1 MKYNLKIIRSKR
13 KSIGIEIKSDLS
25 LIVRAPYFLSDT
37 AIKKVVLEKEAWID
51 KKIEQIKNKSS
62 LSLPAFTQ
70 KEIEILREKTRVIIT
85 PKAEY
90 FAKILNVSFNKL
102 SVKKQTSV
110 WGSCSAKQNINFN
123 LLLCLCPDQ
132 VIDYIVVHELCHLKE
147 LNHSKRFW
155 SEVEKVLPNYK
166 SLRLW
171 LKANGG
177 ALIKRLPK

>member
-1 MKYNLKIIRSKR
+1 MKYNLKIIRSRR

-25 LIVRAPYFLSDT
+25 VIVRTPYFLSDN
-37 AIKKVVLEKEAWID
+37 AIKKVVFEKETWID

-62 LSLPAFTQ
+62 LSLPTFTQ
-70 KEIEILREKTRVIIT
+70 KEIEELREQTKTLIT

-90 FAKILNVSFNKL
+90 YAKILNVNFNKL

-155 SEVEKVLPNYK
+155 NEVENLLPNYK
-166 SLRLW
+166 SARLW
-171 LKANGG
+171 LKANGS

>member
-1 MKYNLKIIRSKR
+1 MKYNLKIIRSTR
-13 KSIGIEIKSDLS
+13 KSIGIEIKSDLTV
-25 LIVRAPYFLSDT
+25 IVRAPLFLSDNT
-37 AIKKVVLEKEAWID
+37 VKKLVLEKEDWID

-70 KEIEILREKTRVIIT
+70 KEIEILREKTRVTIT

-102 SVKKQTSV
+102 SVKKQISV

-123 LLLCLCPDQ
+123 LLLCLCPDE

-171 LKANGG
+171 LKTNGG